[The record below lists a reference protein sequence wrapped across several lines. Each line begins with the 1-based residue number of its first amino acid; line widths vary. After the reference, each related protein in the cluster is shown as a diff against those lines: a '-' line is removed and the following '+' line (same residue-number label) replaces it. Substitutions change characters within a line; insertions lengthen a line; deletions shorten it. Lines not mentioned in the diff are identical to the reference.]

1 MSNNIVNSVPRTIL
15 GRTGLEVSKLS
26 LGTWG
31 FGNASAPE
39 ARIGDDDNLVAVL
52 QATFDAGINFF
63 DSAEAYANEERLGQ
77 LLKHVDVPDDL
88 VVATKFGHGK
98 GFSAEQFK
106 RSTEQS
112 LKDLGIEKIELMM
125 IHDPRSQDDMDTIL
139 GKGGA
144 LEALRALQDQ
154 GLIGSLGVATGTI
167 TPLKLAVECGEFDV
181 IQFPRLFTILNHAA
195 MTSGLLDAAK
205 AKNMGTL
212 AAAPFAGNILA
223 TGVKGVERP
232 LYGYWDAQP
241 EVVEAVGK
249 MQARAEELGVTLAKA
264 ALQYAV
270 MEPKI
275 DSVVVGITR
284 PSELEQNVAALSP
297 EIPRADLDSIAAA
310 GPIDEY
316 FIGGPEFV
324 WPFPDD
330 RKPESLR

>member
-125 IHDPRSQDDMDTIL
+125 IHDPRSQEDMDTIL

-275 DSVVVGITR
+275 DSVVVGITK

-316 FIGGPEFV
+316 YIGGPEFV

>member
-1 MSNNIVNSVPRTIL
+1 VSNNIVNSVPRTIL

-112 LKDLGIEKIELMM
+112 LKDLGVEKIELMM
-125 IHDPRSQDDMDTIL
+125 IHDPRSQEDMDTIL

-275 DSVVVGITR
+275 DSVVVGITK

-297 EIPRADLDSIAAA
+297 EIPRADLHSIAAA

-316 FIGGPEFV
+316 YIGGPEFV

>member
-1 MSNNIVNSVPRTIL
+1 VSNNIVNSVPRTIL
-15 GRTGLEVSKLS
+15 GRTDLEVSKLS

-125 IHDPRSQDDMDTIL
+125 IHDPRSQEDMDTIL

-144 LEALRALQDQ
+144 LEALRALQNQ

-275 DSVVVGITR
+275 DSVVVGITK

-316 FIGGPEFV
+316 YIGGPEFV

>member
-1 MSNNIVNSVPRTIL
+1 VGPARQ
-15 GRTGLEVSKLS
+15 R
-26 LGTWG
+26 
-31 FGNASAPE
+31 AE

-52 QATFDAGINFF
+52 QATFAAGINFF

-112 LKDLGIEKIELMM
+112 LKDLGFEKIDLMM
-125 IHDPRSQDDMDTIL
+125 IHDPRSQEDMDTIL
-139 GKGGA
+139 SKGGA

-154 GLIGSLGVATGTI
+154 GLVGSLGVATGTV
-167 TPLKLAVECGEFDV
+167 TPLKLAGECDEVDV

-195 MTSGLLDAAK
+195 MTSGLLDAAR
-205 AKNMGTL
+205 AKNIGAL
-212 AAAPFAGNILA
+212 AAAPFAGNVLA
-223 TGVKGVERP
+223 TGVRGVERP
-232 LYGYWDAQP
+232 LYGYWEAQP
-241 EVVEAVGK
+241 EVVEAVGN

-275 DSVVVGITR
+275 HSVVVGITK
-284 PSELEQNVAALSP
+284 PSELEQNVAALTP
-297 EIPRADLDSIAAA
+297 EISRADLDSIAAA
-310 GPIDEY
+310 GPLDEY

-324 WPFPDD
+324 WPFPDE
-330 RKPESLR
+330 RMPEDLREKLRASQR

>member
-1 MSNNIVNSVPRTIL
+1 VSNNTVNSVPRTIL

-112 LKDLGIEKIELMM
+112 LRDLGVEKIELMM
-125 IHDPRSQDDMDTIL
+125 IHDPRSQEDMDTIL

-154 GLIGSLGVATGTI
+154 GLVGSLGVATGTL
-167 TPLKLAVECGEFDV
+167 TPLKLAVESDEFDV

-195 MTSGLLDAAK
+195 MTSGLLDQAR

-223 TGVKGVERP
+223 TGVRGVERP

-249 MQARAEELGVTLAKA
+249 MQARAEELGVTLARA
-264 ALQYAV
+264 ALQYVV

-275 DSVVVGITR
+275 DSVVVGITK
-284 PSELEQNVAALSP
+284 PSELEQNVGALSP
-297 EIPRADLDSIAAA
+297 EIPRADLDTIAAA

>member
-125 IHDPRSQDDMDTIL
+125 IHDPRSQEDMDTIL

-249 MQARAEELGVTLAKA
+249 MQARAEELGVTLARA

-275 DSVVVGITR
+275 DSVVVGITK
-284 PSELEQNVAALSP
+284 PSELEQNVSALSP

-316 FIGGPEFV
+316 YIGGPEFV

>member
-1 MSNNIVNSVPRTIL
+1 VSNNIVNSVPRTIL

-112 LKDLGIEKIELMM
+112 LKDLGVEKIELMM
-125 IHDPRSQDDMDTIL
+125 IHDPRSQEDMDTIL

-275 DSVVVGITR
+275 DSVVVGITK

-316 FIGGPEFV
+316 YIGGPEFV

>member
-1 MSNNIVNSVPRTIL
+1 VSNNIVNSVPRTIL
-15 GRTGLEVSKLS
+15 GRTGLEVSILS

-112 LKDLGIEKIELMM
+112 LKDLGVEKIELMM
-125 IHDPRSQDDMDTIL
+125 IHDPRSQEDMDTIL

-144 LEALRALQDQ
+144 LQALRALQDQ

-264 ALQYAV
+264 AVQYAV

-275 DSVVVGITR
+275 DSVVVGITK

-297 EIPRADLDSIAAA
+297 EIPRGDLDSIAAA

-316 FIGGPEFV
+316 YIGGPEFI